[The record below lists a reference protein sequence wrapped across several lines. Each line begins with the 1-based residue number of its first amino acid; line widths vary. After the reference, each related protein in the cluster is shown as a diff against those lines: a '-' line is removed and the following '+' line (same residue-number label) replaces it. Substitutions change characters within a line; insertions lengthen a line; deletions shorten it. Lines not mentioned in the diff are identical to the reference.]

1 MEMEAVHPIRRIAV
15 IGNYLPRQCGIAT
28 FTTDL
33 CEAIASK
40 YEDINVFSLP
50 VNDTEDGYRYPPRV
64 RFELEEKELS
74 SYHRAAD
81 FLNINNVDLVCL
93 QHEYGIYG
101 GTAGSHILALLRE
114 LRMPVVTTLHT
125 ILKEPD
131 PKQRSVMETISQIS
145 DRLVVMSQRG
155 SEFLQEIYHV
165 PQEKIDL
172 IPHGIHDV
180 PFVDPNFYKDK
191 FGVEG
196 KSVLLTFGL
205 LSPNKGIEFV
215 IRALPEIL
223 EHDPNLVYIVLG
235 ATHPQILRHEGE
247 TYRLYLQQL
256 AHEKGVEKNVIF
268 YDRFVSPEELE
279 EFIGAADIYLTPY
292 LSQAQT
298 SSGTLAYSL
307 GAGKAIVSTPY
318 WYAEELLSEERG
330 KLVPFHDAKA
340 IARSVIELLDNE
352 TMRHAIRKRAY
363 LYGREMIWPKVAQSY
378 METFTRARHE
388 RSNNSPRAFV
398 ASTMD
403 RRPISL
409 PVLNLD
415 HLQRM
420 TDGTGM
426 LQHAVYT
433 VPNYNE
439 GYCTDDNAR
448 ALIVSVLLEEIG
460 GESEKVAADLSP
472 RYLAF
477 LWHAYNNQNGR
488 FRNFF
493 SYDRR
498 WLEEI
503 GSEDSHARSLWGLG
517 VLLGHSK
524 NEGLRGPAGQLF
536 EMALPAVV
544 NFTHARPWAFALKAI
559 SEYLK
564 PFDGDRAARTTGE
577 LLAEHLMELY
587 KSHSSDDWV
596 WFENELTYSNANL
609 PHALL
614 LSGQWLQ
621 RNDII
626 DTALKTLEWLVNIQ
640 CSPEGY
646 FAPIGSNGFYPRGG
660 ERARYDQQPI
670 EVQSTISA
678 CLEAY
683 RVTKDMH
690 WRKEA
695 ERAFEWFLG
704 RNELHI
710 SLYDPTSGGCR
721 DGLRSDR
728 ANQNQGA
735 ESTLVF
741 LHSLLELKLA
751 EEQITS

>member
-1 MEMEAVHPIRRIAV
+1 M
-15 IGNYLPRQCGIAT
+15 
-28 FTTDL
+28 
-33 CEAIASK
+33 
-40 YEDINVFSLP
+40 
-50 VNDTEDGYRYPPRV
+50 
-64 RFELEEKELS
+64 
-74 SYHRAAD
+74 
-81 FLNINNVDLVCL
+81 NINNVDLVCL

-101 GTAGSHILALLRE
+101 GTVGSHILALLRE

-125 ILKEPD
+125 ILNEPD
-131 PKQRSVMETISQIS
+131 PKQRSVMEAISQLS
-145 DRLVVMSQRG
+145 DRLVVMSERG
-155 SEFLQEIYHV
+155 AEFLQEVYQV
-165 PQEKIDL
+165 PADKIDL

-205 LSPNKGIEFV
+205 LSPNKGIEYV

-223 EHDPNLVYIVLG
+223 EHCPNLVYIVLG

-256 AHEKGVEKNVIF
+256 AHEKGIEKNVIF
-268 YDRFVSPEELE
+268 YDRFVSLEELE

-292 LSQAQT
+292 LNQAQIT
-298 SSGTLAYSL
+298 SGTLAYSL

-352 TMRHAIRKRAY
+352 TLRHAIRKRAY

-388 RSNNSPRAFV
+388 RTSNGPRTFV
-398 ASTMD
+398 ATTMD
-403 RRPISL
+403 KRPISL

-415 HLQRM
+415 HLQGM

-433 VPNYNE
+433 IPNYNE

-448 ALIVSVLLEEIG
+448 ALIVSTLLEESG
-460 GESEKVAADLSP
+460 GESEKAATELSP

-477 LWHAYNNQNGR
+477 LWHAYNHESGR
-488 FRNFF
+488 FRNFL

-503 GSEDSHARSLWGLG
+503 GSEDSHSRALWGLG

-536 EMALPAVV
+536 EMALPSVL
-544 NFTHARPWAFALKAI
+544 NFTHSRPWAFALKAI

-564 PFDGDRAARTTGE
+564 PFEGDRAARTTGE
-577 LLAEHLMELY
+577 QLAGRLMDLY
-587 KSHSSDDWV
+587 GDHSSVDWV

-609 PHALL
+609 SHALL

-621 RNDII
+621 RDDMVDIS
-626 DTALKTLEWLVNIQ
+626 LKTLEWLVNIQ

-646 FAPIGSNGFYPRGG
+646 FNPIGSNGFYPRGG
-660 ERARYDQQPI
+660 EMARFDQQPI
-670 EVQSTISA
+670 EAQSTISA
-678 CLEAY
+678 CLEAF
-683 RVTKDMH
+683 RVTGDVQ

-751 EEQITS
+751 EEQVTP

>member
-1 MEMEAVHPIRRIAV
+1 MEMENVHPIRRIAL

-33 CEAIASK
+33 CEAIACQ
-40 YEDINVFSLP
+40 YEDINVFALP
-50 VNDTEDGYRYPPRV
+50 VNDTEDGYHYPARV

-81 FLNINNVDLVCL
+81 FLNINNVDLVSL

-101 GTAGSHILALLRE
+101 GTVGSHILALLRE
-114 LRMPVVTTLHT
+114 LRMPIVTTLHT
-125 ILKEPD
+125 VLKEPD
-131 PKQRSVMETISQIS
+131 AKQRAVLETISQLS
-145 DRLVVMSQRG
+145 DRLVVMSQRA
-155 SEFLQEIYHV
+155 SEFLQDIYQV
-165 PQEKIDL
+165 PKDKIDL
-172 IPHGIHDV
+172 IQHGIHDV

-205 LSPNKGIEFV
+205 LSPNKGIEYV

-268 YDRFVSPEELE
+268 YDRFVSLEELE

-298 SSGTLAYSL
+298 SSGTLAYAL

-352 TMRHAIRKRAY
+352 TLRHAVRKRAY
-363 LYGREMIWPKVAQSY
+363 LYGRDMTWPKIAQSY
-378 METFTRARHE
+378 METFIRARHE
-388 RSNNSPRAFV
+388 RSNHSPRAFV
-398 ASTMD
+398 ATTLD
-403 RRPISL
+403 KRPISL
-409 PVLNLD
+409 PVLNLN
-415 HLQRM
+415 HLQEM

-426 LQHAVYT
+426 LQHAIYT
-433 VPNYNE
+433 VPNRNE

-460 GESEKVAADLSP
+460 GEPEKVADELSS

-477 LWHAYNNQNGR
+477 LWQAYNKEAGR
-488 FRNFF
+488 FRNFM

-503 GSEDSHARSLWGLG
+503 GSEDSHARGLWALG
-517 VLLGHSK
+517 VVLGHSK

-536 EMALPAVV
+536 EMALPTVL
-544 NFTHARPWAFALKAI
+544 NFTHARPWVYALKAI

-564 PFDGDRAARTTGE
+564 PFDGDRAARTIGE
-577 LLAEHLMELY
+577 QLAERLMDLY
-587 KSHSSDDWV
+587 RNHSSDDWV
-596 WFENELTYSNANL
+596 WFDNELTYSNANL

-621 RNDII
+621 RNDML
-626 DTALKTLEWLVNIQ
+626 DTGLKTLEWLVNIQ
-640 CSPEGY
+640 CSQEGH
-646 FAPIGSNGFYPRGG
+646 FSPIGSNGFYPRGQ

-670 EVQSTISA
+670 EAQSTISA

-683 RVTKDMH
+683 RLTKNIQ

-741 LHSLLELKLA
+741 LNSLLELKLT
-751 EEQITS
+751 EEQMTP